1 MKRLIFLFLILAAA
15 CTQDSEVKAPIIP
28 DDPTMMDI
36 YRDLDTSPRE
46 TASGRTQALCP
57 GYHQWTMQATT
68 SYNCTNSNSYG
79 GYCIVQ
85 YAMTPYIG
93 PYNTTEGSIGGTFTF
108 QITNTGNVAIEY
120 MYNSSV
126 GYLPLAIGASATFS
140 TNFVGKVCGGY
151 PPTVTNKLYTKTV
164 DCAYPAQTN
173 MYHDVQLIGVTAN
186 HTIGT
191 NMFNNTWLYR
201 TQPACTF

>member
-36 YRDLDTSPRE
+36 YRDLDTPRD
-46 TASGRTQALCP
+46 TPSGRIQALCP
-57 GYHQWTMQATT
+57 DYHSWTMQATT
-68 SYNCTNSNSYG
+68 SYNCTNIPNNG

-85 YAMTPYIG
+85 YAMTPRVDI
-93 PYNTTEGSIGGTFTF
+93 YNQTKGCLAGTFTF
-108 QITNTGNVAIEY
+108 QITNTGNVALEY

-140 TNFVGKVCGGY
+140 TNFVGKACGGY
-151 PPTVTNKLYTKTV
+151 PPTVTNKLYTKLV
-164 DCAYPAQTN
+164 DCAYPSTTN
-173 MYHDVQLIGVTAN
+173 MYHDVQLIGVSGG
-186 HTIGT
+186 HSIGT
-191 NMFNNTWLYR
+191 NQFNNTWLYR